1 MLAPVLSSLKLNVFD
16 IDRHG
21 SVVRIILD
29 RDDDLVSIDDCTEA
43 SRFLSHALDVE
54 DIIPGRYRL
63 EVSSPGL
70 DRPLTRIEDFHR
82 FDGRLC
88 RINVTEPV
96 AGNYRLVGKIAKVDG
111 NQITLAMPDG
121 TTCAVDYDN
130 VAKARLEIEF

>member
-1 MLAPVLSSLKLNVFD
+1 MLAPVLASLKLDVFD
-16 IDRHG
+16 IIRHG

-29 RDDDLVSIDDCTEA
+29 RDDDSVSIEDCTEA

-70 DRPLTRIEDFHR
+70 DRPLVRLKDYHR

-88 RINVTEPV
+88 RINVTEPID
-96 AGNYRLVGKIAKVDG
+96 GSYRFVGRISGVDG

-121 TTCAVDYDN
+121 TNCAVDYDN